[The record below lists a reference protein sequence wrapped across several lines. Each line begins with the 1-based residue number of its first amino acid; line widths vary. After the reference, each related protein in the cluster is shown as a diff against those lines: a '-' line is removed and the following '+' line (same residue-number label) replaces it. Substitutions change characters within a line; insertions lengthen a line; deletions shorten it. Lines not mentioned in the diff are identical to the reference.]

1 MERPACQEDL
11 PPCRLQVG
19 VALVQNQDSKWSA
32 NAKPHASPVIGAAAS
47 LVAAG
52 LSGFAGVYLELM
64 PAHGWQESPPEP
76 AV

>member
-1 MERPACQEDL
+1 M
-11 PPCRLQVG
+11 
-19 VALVQNQDSKWSA
+19 QNQDSKWSA